1 MIEVREDRRFFAPL
15 VMYVVLLVFLLC
27 AAAVL
32 GPMVFS
38 SPTGETAY
46 AESGEVG
53 PRAGA
58 EERTSSVSFREPCPT
73 PVDQG
78 IQSRSAGVI

>member
-1 MIEVREDRRFFAPL
+1 MIEVREERRFFAPL

-38 SPTGETAY
+38 SPTGDTAY
-46 AESGEVG
+46 AESSEVG
-53 PRAGA
+53 PRVMV
-58 EERTSSVSFREPCPT
+58 EERTFNVSFREPCLS

-78 IQSRSAGVI
+78 IQSRSAGII